1 MLFII
6 DCVSR
11 GSSALTQSPAR
22 PHHPGETR
30 GRRQEGGG
38 GDRSPSTRGSST
50 LASSMA
56 GKAQLVAAGGG
67 YRFPSRSWS

>member
-38 GDRSPSTRGSST
+38 GDRSPSRRGSST
-50 LASSMA
+50 LA
-56 GKAQLVAAGGG
+56 
-67 YRFPSRSWS
+67 